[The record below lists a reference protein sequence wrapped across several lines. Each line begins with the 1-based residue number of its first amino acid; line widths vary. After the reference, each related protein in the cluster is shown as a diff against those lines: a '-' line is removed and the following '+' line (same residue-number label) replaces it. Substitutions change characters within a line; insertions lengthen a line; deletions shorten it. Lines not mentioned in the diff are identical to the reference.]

1 MGQDQVGSS
10 GKWKWATWQSHL
22 PHLLGIW
29 QKVTMTEWKIW
40 VDDSGRLYTARI
52 RAPQKQKLQGLYPWL
67 SSYRNT
73 QKTKNK
79 ILNLLEFPANK
90 DLYSSILRGI
100 FLLLVKANIYWVLL
114 CAWHCSKSFTWI
126 DSFTPTV
133 LYNRCYYYPRFAD
146 KETEPQDHSAPKWR
160 SQDWTREMWF
170 LSLNLQPPCCTV
182 SVLKW
187 KGNPTGS

>member
-1 MGQDQVGSS
+1 MEMGNSAEPPPILTRDLTESDHDRMKDISRWFRKALYCKDKSS
-10 GKWKWATWQSHL
+10 A
-22 PHLLGIW
+22 
-29 QKVTMTEWKIW
+29 E
-40 VDDSGRLYTARI
+40 
-52 RAPQKQKLQGLYPWL
+52 QKLQGLYPWL

-79 ILNLLEFPANK
+79 ILNLFEFPANK

-133 LYNRCYYYPRFAD
+133 LYNRCYYPCFAD
-146 KETEPQDHSAPKWR
+146 KETEPQGHSSPKWR
-160 SQDWTREMWF
+160 SQDWTRAMWF
-170 LSLNLQPPCCTV
+170 LSLNLQPPCCMV